1 MSLFQNPVGAEVT
14 RLKLKKGNQ
23 SLLTSAATVMKKLFI
38 ALTLVLVGGLFAA
51 NLQAADAPPDYSN
64 WFSAGPQFG
73 LNLNVRFKNL
83 GNLNFAGPA
92 ASVGGNQ
99 TYEDGYVHV
108 DSSGNAGGLTWN
120 WGYQNTS
127 QVQGNTLTMHRT
139 SAAVDEVGTV
149 KQNDDPH
156 AGFDLAF
163 GHRLGTVL
171 GGTWGLQAAF
181 DFTDILIND
190 NHPRTGTGTLISD
203 AFSLGGIIPPQAPYS
218 GSFNGPGPLLGDTP
232 TETMTSYTVPITGQR
247 TLDAQ
252 IYVLRAGPY
261 CDFLFGKRW
270 SGRLGGGLAMAV
282 ADTKYSFNET
292 ITIGSG
298 RVVNNAGSSSG
309 AEFQAGGYLEGK
321 LLFALT
327 HRTSLFAG
335 AQYEYLGSFSRTAGN
350 EQAQLDMSSAVS
362 VLFGVQWSF

>member
-1 MSLFQNPVGAEVT
+1 MSLFENPAGAEVT
-14 RLKLKKGNQ
+14 RLEKG
-23 SLLTSAATVMKKLFI
+23 SHGRLTPAAAVMKKLFI
-38 ALTLVLVGGLFAA
+38 SLTLVLVAGLFAA
-51 NLQAADAPPDYSN
+51 KLVAADAPPDYSN
-64 WFSAGPQFG
+64 WISAGPQFG
-73 LNLNVRFKNL
+73 LNVNVRFKNL
-83 GNLNFAGPA
+83 GSLNIAGPA
-92 ASVGGNQ
+92 AGAGGNQ
-99 TYEDGYVHV
+99 TYDDGYVHV

-120 WGYQNTS
+120 WGYQNAS

-139 SAAVDEVGTV
+139 SASVDGVGTV

-171 GGTWGLQAAF
+171 GGRWGLQAAF
-181 DFTDILIND
+181 DFTDILIHD
-190 NHPRTGTGTLISD
+190 NHPRAGAGTRISD
-203 AFSLGGIIPPQAPYS
+203 AFPLGGVIPPQAPYS

-232 TETMTSYTVPITGQR
+232 TETMTPITVPIAGQR

-261 CDFLFGKRW
+261 CDFLFGRRW
-270 SGRLGGGLAMAV
+270 SGRLGGGLSMAV

-335 AQYEYLGSFSRTAGN
+335 AQYEYLGTFSRTAGN
-350 EQAQLDMSSAVS
+350 EQAQLDMSGAVC
-362 VLFGVQWSF
+362 LLLGLELRF